1 MGGKKQMTKRSF
13 IVGTAGHVDHGKS
26 TLVTR
31 LTGTDPDRLPEEKAR
46 QMTIELGFAK
56 LDLPSG
62 RMCGI
67 VDVPGHEKLVKQM
80 LMGAQGFDLV
90 MFTVACDEGP
100 KRQTYEHLS
109 ILDMIG
115 IRVGV
120 IVLTKCDLP
129 HDDAVLQSQ
138 LDSMLTNTS
147 LEAMPR
153 IKVSAYT
160 GEGIDEL
167 RQTIDD
173 LLDHAIPRPLNMPA
187 FYPVDRVFT
196 VKGFGIVTTGTL
208 WQGQVKKGEELEIF
222 PSRGKGKLRGIESFD
237 AQIETGDAGSRLALN
252 FQNLDK
258 EDISR
263 GNILATPGRFDPTTE
278 FDAKI
283 RLIEKVK
290 RRTRLKFHYATI
302 EQEVDYSDIGGGFA
316 RIKLEGPLPLT
327 KGSRFILR
335 SIAPADTV
343 GGGEVVDLHPEGKL
357 NAPETLQR
365 LENIGQID
373 DESYLSTMVFERRK
387 SGFEVS
393 RLRGL
398 VNWPDDRFAL
408 FLKNGPHKTISGN
421 LYDNNVFDSSS
432 AKLSKLLTDFFK
444 SNPSRNSISKSEAKA
459 KLMPEIN
466 ENLFSEILLTAI
478 KEPLHMIGQD
488 ISLSNQTIQKSQTEV
503 GIERELLR
511 EMFSPPTLSELR
523 KIPAFSRNLRET
535 EAAISKMIAEKII
548 IKSVDDL
555 FFHKKAVVKAY
566 LIMKALIEKDGSAK
580 LAQYRDEVGTTR
592 KYAQAMLELLD
603 ALGLTRRVGETRV
616 LGYKT
621 LDIGGK

>member
-222 PSRGKGKLRGIESFD
+222 PSRKKGKLRGIESFD

>member
-1 MGGKKQMTKRSF
+1 MIKRSF

-138 LDSMLTNTS
+138 LDSMLANTS

-160 GEGIDEL
+160 GEGIDKL
-167 RQTIDD
+167 RQAIDD
-173 LLDHAIPRPLNMPA
+173 LLDHATPRPLNMPA

-258 EDISR
+258 EDITR

-302 EQEVDYSDIGGGFA
+302 EQEVDYSDIGGGYA

-343 GGGEVVDLHPEGKL
+343 GGGEVVDLHPKGKL

-373 DESYLSTMVFERRK
+373 DENYLSRVILEHGE

-393 RLRGL
+393 KLRGL

-432 AKLSKLLTDFFK
+432 VRLGKLIADFFK

-459 KLMPEIN
+459 KLMPEVN
-466 ENLFSEILLTAI
+466 ENLFSEILLTAV
-478 KEPLHMIGQD
+478 KEPLRMVGQE
-488 ISLSNQTIQKSQTEV
+488 ISLSNQVIQKSQIEIGV
-503 GIERELLR
+503 ERELLR
-511 EMFSPPTLSELR
+511 DMFSPPSLSELR

-566 LIMKALIEKDGSAK
+566 LIMKTLIEKDGSVK

>member
-1 MGGKKQMTKRSF
+1 MIKRSF

-115 IRVGV
+115 SRDGV

-138 LDSMLTNTS
+138 LDSMLANTS

-160 GEGIDEL
+160 GEGIDKL
-167 RQTIDD
+167 RQAIDD
-173 LLDHAIPRPLNMPA
+173 LLDHATPRPLNMPA

-258 EDISR
+258 EDITR

-302 EQEVDYSDIGGGFA
+302 EQEVDYSDIGGGYA

-343 GGGEVVDLHPEGKL
+343 GGGDVVDLHPKGKL

-373 DESYLSTMVFERRK
+373 DENYLSRVILEHGE

-393 RLRGL
+393 KLRGL

-432 AKLSKLLTDFFK
+432 VRLGKLIADFFK

-459 KLMPEIN
+459 KLMPEVN
-466 ENLFSEILLTAI
+466 ENLFSEILLTAV
-478 KEPLHMIGQD
+478 KEPLRMVGQE
-488 ISLSNQTIQKSQTEV
+488 ISLSNQVIQKSQIEIGV
-503 GIERELLR
+503 ERELLR
-511 EMFSPPTLSELR
+511 DMFSPPTLSELR

-566 LIMKALIEKDGSAK
+566 LIMKTLIEKDGSVK

>member
-1 MGGKKQMTKRSF
+1 MIKRSF

-138 LDSMLTNTS
+138 LDSMLANTS

-160 GEGIDEL
+160 GEGIDKL
-167 RQTIDD
+167 RQAIDD
-173 LLDHAIPRPLNMPA
+173 LLDHATPRPLNMPA

-258 EDISR
+258 EDITR

-302 EQEVDYSDIGGGFA
+302 EQEVDYSDIGGGYA

-343 GGGEVVDLHPEGKL
+343 GGGEVVDLHPKGKL

-373 DESYLSTMVFERRK
+373 DENYLSRVILEHGE

-393 RLRGL
+393 KLRGL

-432 AKLSKLLTDFFK
+432 VRLGKLIADFFK

-459 KLMPEIN
+459 KLMPEVN
-466 ENLFSEILLTAI
+466 ENLFSEILLTAV
-478 KEPLHMIGQD
+478 KEPLRMVGQE
-488 ISLSNQTIQKSQTEV
+488 ISLSNQVIQKSQIEIGV
-503 GIERELLR
+503 ERELLR
-511 EMFSPPTLSELR
+511 DMFSPPTLSELR

-566 LIMKALIEKDGSAK
+566 LIMKTLIEKDGSVK

>member
-1 MGGKKQMTKRSF
+1 MIKRSF

-138 LDSMLTNTS
+138 LDSMLANTS

-160 GEGIDEL
+160 GEGIDKL
-167 RQTIDD
+167 RQAIDD
-173 LLDHAIPRPLNMPA
+173 LLDHATPRPLNMPA

-258 EDISR
+258 EDITR

-302 EQEVDYSDIGGGFA
+302 EQEVDYSDIGGGYA

-343 GGGEVVDLHPEGKL
+343 GGGEVVDLHPKGKL

-373 DESYLSTMVFERRK
+373 DENYLSRVILEHGE

-393 RLRGL
+393 KLRGL

-432 AKLSKLLTDFFK
+432 VRLGKLIADFFK

-459 KLMPEIN
+459 KLMPEVN
-466 ENLFSEILLTAI
+466 ENLFSEILLTAV
-478 KEPLHMIGQD
+478 KEPLRMVGQE
-488 ISLSNQTIQKSQTEV
+488 ISLSNQVIQKSQIEIGV
-503 GIERELLR
+503 ERELLR
-511 EMFSPPTLSELR
+511 DMLSPPTLSELR

-566 LIMKALIEKDGSAK
+566 LIMKTLIEKDGSVK

>member
-1 MGGKKQMTKRSF
+1 MTKRSF

-222 PSRGKGKLRGIESFD
+222 PSRKKGKLRGIESFD

>member
-129 HDDAVLQSQ
+129 HDDTVLQSQ
-138 LDSMLTNTS
+138 LDLMLANTS

-160 GEGIDEL
+160 GEGIDRL

-173 LLDHAIPRPLNMPA
+173 LLDHATPRPLNMPA

-222 PSRGKGKLRGIESFD
+222 PSRKKGKLRGIESFD

-258 EDISR
+258 ENIAR

-302 EQEVDYSDIGGGFA
+302 EQEVDYSDIGNGFA

-343 GGGEVVDLHPEGKL
+343 GGGEVVDPHPEGKL

-373 DESYLSTMVFERRK
+373 DESYLTRMVFERGE

-408 FLKNGPHKTISGN
+408 FLKNGPHRTISGS
-421 LYDNNVFDSSS
+421 LYDNNIFDSSS
-432 AKLSKLLTDFFK
+432 ARLGKLIADFFK

-459 KLMPEIN
+459 KLMPEVN
-466 ENLFSEILLTAI
+466 ENLFSEILLAAI
-478 KEPLHMIGQD
+478 KEPLHMIGQE
-488 ISLSNQTIQKSQTEV
+488 ISLSNQAIQKSQTEIGV
-503 GIERELLR
+503 ERELLR

>member
-1 MGGKKQMTKRSF
+1 
-13 IVGTAGHVDHGKS
+13 
-26 TLVTR
+26 
-31 LTGTDPDRLPEEKAR
+31 
-46 QMTIELGFAK
+46 
-56 LDLPSG
+56 
-62 RMCGI
+62 
-67 VDVPGHEKLVKQM
+67 
-80 LMGAQGFDLV
+80 
-90 MFTVACDEGP
+90 
-100 KRQTYEHLS
+100 
-109 ILDMIG
+109 
-115 IRVGV
+115 
-120 IVLTKCDLP
+120 
-129 HDDAVLQSQ
+129 
-138 LDSMLTNTS
+138 
-147 LEAMPR
+147 
-153 IKVSAYT
+153 
-160 GEGIDEL
+160 
-167 RQTIDD
+167 
-173 LLDHAIPRPLNMPA
+173 MPA

-222 PSRGKGKLRGIESFD
+222 PSRKKGKLRGIESFD

-432 AKLSKLLTDFFK
+432 AKLSKLLIDFFK

>member
-1 MGGKKQMTKRSF
+1 MTKRSF

-138 LDSMLTNTS
+138 LDSMLANTS

-160 GEGIDEL
+160 GEGIDKL
-167 RQTIDD
+167 KQTVDD

-258 EDISR
+258 EDIAR

-343 GGGEVVDLHPEGKL
+343 GGGEVIDLHPEGKL

-373 DESYLSTMVFERRK
+373 DENYLTRMVFERGE

-393 RLRGL
+393 GLRGL

-466 ENLFSEILLTAI
+466 ENLFSEILLTAV
-478 KEPLHMIGQD
+478 KEPLHMVGQD

>member
-1 MGGKKQMTKRSF
+1 MIKRSF

-129 HDDAVLQSQ
+129 HDDAILQSQ
-138 LDSMLTNTS
+138 LDSMLANTS

-160 GEGIDEL
+160 GEGIDKL
-167 RQTIDD
+167 RQAIDD
-173 LLDHAIPRPLNMPA
+173 LLDHATPRPLNMPA

-258 EDISR
+258 EDITR

-302 EQEVDYSDIGGGFA
+302 EQEVDYSDIGGGYA

-343 GGGEVVDLHPEGKL
+343 GGGEVVDLHPKGKL

-373 DESYLSTMVFERRK
+373 DENYLSRVILEHGE

-393 RLRGL
+393 KLRGL

-432 AKLSKLLTDFFK
+432 VRLGKLIADFFK

-459 KLMPEIN
+459 KLMPEVN
-466 ENLFSEILLTAI
+466 ENLFSEILLTAV
-478 KEPLHMIGQD
+478 KEPLRMVGQE
-488 ISLSNQTIQKSQTEV
+488 ISLSNQVIQKSQIEIGV
-503 GIERELLR
+503 ERELLR
-511 EMFSPPTLSELR
+511 DMLSPPTLSELR

-566 LIMKALIEKDGSAK
+566 LIMKMLIEKDGSVK

>member
-1 MGGKKQMTKRSF
+1 MTKRSF

-222 PSRGKGKLRGIESFD
+222 PSRKKGKLRGIESFD

-365 LENIGQID
+365 LESIGQID
-373 DESYLSTMVFERRK
+373 DENYLSRVILEHGE
-387 SGFEVS
+387 SGFEMS
-393 RLRGL
+393 RLRGF

-566 LIMKALIEKDGSAK
+566 LIMKALIEKNGSAK

>member
-1 MGGKKQMTKRSF
+1 MTKRSF

-31 LTGTDPDRLPEEKAR
+31 LTGIDPDRLPEEKAR

-138 LDSMLTNTS
+138 LDSMLANTS

-222 PSRGKGKLRGIESFD
+222 PSRKKGKLRGIESFD

-365 LENIGQID
+365 LENIGQVD
-373 DESYLSTMVFERRK
+373 DENYLTRMVFERRE

>member
-1 MGGKKQMTKRSF
+1 MTKRSF

-222 PSRGKGKLRGIESFD
+222 PSRKKGKLRGIESFD

-432 AKLSKLLTDFFK
+432 AKLSKLLIDFFK